1 MNTMPQNGSK
11 PTPITAKPI
20 SDLEILRFTT
30 INAAQAKATNS
41 HAASACPDHPDGGVS
56 VDRSMLMWMGSTIQA
71 RYFQKNKPKEVIAPF
86 PVTPV
91 APTACLN
98 RR

>member
-11 PTPITAKPI
+11 PIPSHAKPI
-20 SDLEILRFTT
+20 GDREILRCTR
-30 INAAQAKATNS
+30 INAAQARATKS
-41 HAASACPDHPDGGVS
+41 HAARACPDHPDGGVS
-56 VDRSMLMWMGSTIQA
+56 VDRSILMWTGRTIQA

-86 PVTPV
+86 PEPPV
-91 APTACLN
+91 APTTCLN